1 MPSIVDLDHCAPTHL
16 AAYADPTERRAFAS
30 YDRVGV
36 DPNTLEPVDFFAP
49 ALLDAPV
56 RGVDVR
62 RMFLPDG
69 PHRELRDTMERLLLN
84 EEAAKARFEEL
95 DLTAETGPWALVR
108 AVLIASDRT
117 PGIKASKVTKILHRK
132 RPALV
137 PIFDQRVAHFY
148 GCTPR
153 RPSEFWPILHAD
165 LNEHGTW
172 LSSIVRDLRTPDHR
186 VVTTLRALDII
197 VWEHVTTG
205 HVTSAAST

>member
-16 AAYADPTERRAFAS
+16 AAYADPTGSRAFAS
-30 YDRVGV
+30 YDRLGA
-36 DPNTLEPVDFFAP
+36 DPNILEPVDFFAP

-56 RGVDVR
+56 RGADVR
-62 RMFLPDG
+62 RMFLPSG
-69 PHRELRDTMERLLLN
+69 PYRELHVTMKRLLLN
-84 EEAAKARFEEL
+84 EEAARARFEEL
-95 DLTAETGPWALVR
+95 DLRADTGPWALVR

-153 RPSEFWPILHAD
+153 RPSEFWPTLQAD

-172 LSSIVRDLRTPDHR
+172 LSTIARELQTPDHR
-186 VVTTLRALDII
+186 EVTTLRALDII
-197 VWEHVTTG
+197 IWEHVTTG
-205 HVTSAAST
+205 HPTSTEP